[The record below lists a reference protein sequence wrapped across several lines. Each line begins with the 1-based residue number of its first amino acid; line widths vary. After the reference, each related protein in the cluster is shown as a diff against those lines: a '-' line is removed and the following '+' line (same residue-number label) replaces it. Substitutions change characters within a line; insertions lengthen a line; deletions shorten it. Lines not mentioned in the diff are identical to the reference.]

1 MKKSKNL
8 SLFRIATIFAINIFL
23 KSYVLLALS
32 FLYIFLFNKK
42 ELALTVGLIFITYL
56 LFYFNLNVINIGV
69 VVENRS
75 NYCIVDSVLFKT
87 KVYDINKDVGTIVKI
102 NEKVLNDN
110 SSNLVYNVKYVSNL
124 ELLDLNKKSPL
135 FYSYNRLKNLDHD
148 SYIITSKVLFNNYLE
163 DNEIDYYLGVG
174 FCFYYLLIMI
184 YKKNKYISIIF
195 MFIYS
200 LFFSFQIKFFL
211 ILINF
216 LCSFI
221 NIRKSDILSIKIIA
235 ISMLNIN
242 LLLNFSILMSL
253 LFDIINIFDFKSK
266 SIILIVQS
274 LLFSNIN
281 VFISFFYNWFSI
293 LQILIFCIAAL
304 LFIFPSFSFF
314 LSFFKFLS
322 IFRFIFNLSIRG
334 KISIFSIL
342 IIFIF
347 SKLKLNRKIQS
358 ALLITCLLSPL
369 NNPIGHVTFIDVG
382 QGDSTL
388 LKGPFLSYNVLIDTG
403 SKYNYSKLKKYLL
416 SEGIYKID
424 YLIISHNDSDHN
436 GNINNLK
443 KDFIIDNII
452 DNPCDIKLKSLYI
465 QNLYLGKFENDN
477 QNSLIHYCEIDE
489 YKFLFTGDIDKH
501 VEQILVKNTDLNNID
516 VLKVAHHGSNT
527 SSSELFIRNI
537 LPRFAI
543 ISTSGQYNHPSLST
557 IQTLSDYKVDIY
569 ITKDSGNITFYFTK
583 LIDFIKTSHNDFDII
598 IT

>member
-1 MKKSKNL
+1 MKRSKNL
-8 SLFRIATIFAINIFL
+8 SLFRIATILAINLFL
-23 KSYVLLALS
+23 KNYVLLALS
-32 FLYIFLFNKK
+32 FLYIFLLNKK
-42 ELALTVGLIFITYL
+42 DLVLTVGLILITCL

-87 KVYDINKDVGTIVKI
+87 KVYDISKDVGTIVKI

-110 SSNLVYNVKYVSNL
+110 SSNLIYNVKYVSNI

-163 DNEIDYYLGVG
+163 DNEIDYYLGIG

-184 YKKNKYISIIF
+184 YKKNKYISIIL

-216 LCSFI
+216 LCSFS
-221 NIRKSDILSIKIIA
+221 NIRKSEILSIKIIV

-253 LFDIINIFDFKSK
+253 LFDVINIFDFRSK

-281 VFISFFYNWFSI
+281 IFISFFYNWFSI
-293 LQILIFCIAAL
+293 LQILIFCIASL

-358 ALLITCLLSPL
+358 VLLITCLLSPL

-403 SKYNYSKLKKYLL
+403 SKYNYSKLKKYLF

-452 DNPCDIKLKSLYI
+452 DYPCDIKLKSLYI

-477 QNSLIHYCEIDE
+477 QNSLIHYCEIDG

-501 VEQILVKNTDLNNID
+501 VEQLLVKNTDLNNID
-516 VLKVAHHGSNT
+516 VLKVAHHGSKT

-543 ISTSGQYNHPSLST
+543 ISTSGQYNHPSLSV
-557 IQTLSDYKVDIY
+557 IQTLSDYKADIY